1 MTIGSCLRCAVSAIP
16 PGPVPGPD
24 PGAQPNPDSG
34 PDSGARA
41 ARHYN
46 RRVRPGAH
54 FPALFLAFFCPL
66 AAPGAAELPAALD
79 PGGQVLA
86 VAAIDGDTLLLEDG
100 REVRLVGL
108 QAPKLPLG
116 RPDFE
121 TWPLAEEAKAAL
133 EALALGEALTLA
145 YGGRQMDRHGRAL
158 AHLYLDDGTWV
169 QGELLKLGMA
179 RVYSFADNR
188 ALADDMLALERAARA
203 AGRGIWSEPWYDVR
217 TIDGIEA
224 DRDSFQLVE
233 GRVLDA
239 ARAGS
244 RGYLNFG
251 ADWKTDFTL
260 SLDAAALRL
269 FDAAGLPIEQ
279 LEGRRIRARGWV
291 EYFNG
296 PTIEIT
302 HPEQIEVLDE

>member
-1 MTIGSCLRCAVSAIP
+1 ESH
-16 PGPVPGPD
+16 
-24 PGAQPNPDSG
+24 PDSL
-34 PDSGARA
+34 PKSRPEA
-41 ARHYN
+41 ARHYS
-46 RRVRPGAH
+46 RRAMAGAR
-54 FPALFLAFFCPL
+54 FLPRFLALFLVVLCL
-66 AAPGAAELPAALD
+66 AASAGALD
-79 PGGQVLA
+79 LPPSLEAGERV
-86 VAAIDGDTLLLEDG
+86 VAAAVIDGDTLLLEDG

-116 RPDFE
+116 RPDFPV
-121 TWPLAEEAKAAL
+121 WPLAEEAKAAL
-133 EALALGEALTLA
+133 EALVLGEGLTLA
-145 YGGRQMDRHGRAL
+145 YGGRQLDRHGRAL
-158 AHLYLDDGTWV
+158 AQLYRDDGTWI

-179 RVYSFADNR
+179 RVYSFGDNR
-188 ALADDMLALERAARA
+188 ALAAEMLAIEQAARD
-203 AGRGIWSEPWYDVR
+203 AGRGIWGLRWYAIRGLDA
-217 TIDGIEA
+217 IED

-239 ARAGS
+239 ARAGG

-260 SLDAAALRL
+260 SLDPATTRL

-279 LEGRRIRARGWV
+279 LEGRRVRARGWV

-296 PTIEIT
+296 PMIEIT